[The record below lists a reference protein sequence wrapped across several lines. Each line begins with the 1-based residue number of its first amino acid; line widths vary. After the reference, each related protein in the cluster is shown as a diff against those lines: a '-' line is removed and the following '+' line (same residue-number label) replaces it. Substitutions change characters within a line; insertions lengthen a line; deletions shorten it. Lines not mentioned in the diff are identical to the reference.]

1 MRKRKHKHRHKE
13 ETLSLSE
20 RKEVRD
26 LAPYNRAAYE
36 LIKACRYNR
45 AVYELIKSFRE
56 QLKALVC
63 TAPF

>member
-1 MRKRKHKHRHKE
+1 MRNRKHKHKHKE

-26 LAPYNRAAYE
+26 LAPYNRA
-36 LIKACRYNR
+36 
-45 AVYELIKSFRE
+45 VYELIKSFRE
-56 QLKALVC
+56 QSKALVC